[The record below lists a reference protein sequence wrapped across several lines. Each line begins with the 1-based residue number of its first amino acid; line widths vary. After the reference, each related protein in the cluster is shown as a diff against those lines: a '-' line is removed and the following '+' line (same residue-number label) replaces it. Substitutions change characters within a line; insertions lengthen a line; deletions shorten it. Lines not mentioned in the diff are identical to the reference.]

1 MFTHLS
7 IFYLLYS
14 RMAAVLNIPNRAIKT
29 SEITVTRG
37 EETPL
42 MFKQKINEIGFDG
55 VIKIRFVPIESGNG
69 GIPKQYEM
77 YRPIRIMHVDSIGK
91 ALQRFGDG
99 SSIDQQNEWRKF
111 IDENNKNDRFTY
123 DLTTVSNRVLIL
135 QSPNGFASYYIER
148 TRIPYKKSG
157 GKRSK
162 KTKRRSRKRASR
174 KSRK

>member
-1 MFTHLS
+1 
-7 IFYLLYS
+7 
-14 RMAAVLNIPNRAIKT
+14 MAAVLNIPNKTIKT
-29 SEITVTRG
+29 SDITVTRG

-55 VIKIRFVPIESGNG
+55 VINIRFVPIESGNG
-69 GIPKQYEM
+69 GIPKRYEM
-77 YRPIRIMHVDSIGK
+77 YRPLRIMSVDSIGK

-99 SSIDQQNEWRKF
+99 STIDQQKEWRKF

-123 DLTTVSNRVLIL
+123 DLTTVSSRVLIL

-148 TRIPYKKSG
+148 TRMPYKKSG
-157 GKRSK
+157 GKR
-162 KTKRRSRKRASR
+162 TKRRSRKRATR